1 MSRIAR
7 IPVLIPKGVTVTLAH
22 DQCEVKGPKGV
33 LSLPVHKQVNL
44 LVEADKVSFSA
55 SGQSIAERTSLG
67 TMRSHVNNMIVGVT
81 TGFQRKLDLVGVG
94 YRAKVAG
101 SILNLSVGYSHPVAY
116 TLPAGVTAETPTQTE
131 IVLKSHDK
139 QLLGQVSSEIRA
151 FRPPEPYKG
160 KGIKYSDEK
169 VVRKEAKKK

>member
-7 IPVLIPKGVTVTLAH
+7 IPVLIPKGVTVTLAQKH
-22 DQCEVKGPKGV
+22 CEVKGPKGI
-33 LSLPVHKQVNL
+33 LSLPVHDKINL
-44 LVEADKVSFSA
+44 LIESDKVSFSA
-55 SGQSIAERTSLG
+55 EGKSIAERTSLG
-67 TMRSHVNNMIVGVT
+67 TMRSHINNMIIGVT

-94 YRAKVAG
+94 YRAKVNG
-101 SILNLSVGYSHPVAY
+101 SVLNLSVGYSHPVEY
-116 TLPAGVTAETPTQTE
+116 KLPVGVSAETPTQTE
-131 IVLKSHDK
+131 ILLKSHDK
-139 QLLGQVSSEIRA
+139 HLLGQVSSEIRA